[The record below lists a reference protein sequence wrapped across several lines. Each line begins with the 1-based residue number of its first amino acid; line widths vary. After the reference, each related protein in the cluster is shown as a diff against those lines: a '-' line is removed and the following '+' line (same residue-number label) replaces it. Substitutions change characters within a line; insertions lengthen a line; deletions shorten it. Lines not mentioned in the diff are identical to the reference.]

1 MRTYT
6 ITLAAALLG
15 IAGSALAQQTADV
28 RFDPG
33 TSGTTISG
41 TITGD
46 EYVDYRLGANGGQLL
61 IASIEVDGTNGNG
74 TVYFNVLPPG
84 SDGEAIWIGNMQAE
98 PVAEIT
104 LPESG
109 TYTLRTYLMGND
121 RDTDRTVGYLLRVAI
136 N

>member
-46 EYVDYRLGANGGQLL
+46 EYVDYRLSASAGQSHT
-61 IASIEVDGTNGNG
+61 ASIEVDGTNGNG

-84 SDGEAIWIGNMQAE
+84 SDGEAIWIGNMQAD